1 MDVVIQVNGLSFKP
15 GTHLLATAS
24 DDATSMI
31 WDAEK
36 GIPIT
41 TLNVRIVVTLK
52 LEYVLHR
59 LLIVVL
65 SKSKVSLLTTV
76 PLFGSG

>member
-1 MDVVIQVNGLSFKP
+1 MLLGIVIQVNGLSFKP

-36 GIPIT
+36 GISVT
-41 TLNVRIVVTLK
+41 TLKVKSRLHVSYGL
-52 LEYVLHR
+52 YAVL
-59 LLIVVL
+59 
-65 SKSKVSLLTTV
+65 
-76 PLFGSG
+76 